1 MIVFGL
7 LWPVRSELREMR
19 EGDQLPGFQQ
29 HLKDF
34 YKPYRPA
41 AWFFEVV
48 EYAKKLLL
56 IGIIPAIQGDVMGAV
71 IAMLVVN
78 VHLTLLLSGTVC
90 QPTG

>member
-1 MIVFGL
+1 VFGL

-19 EGDQLPGFQQ
+19 EGDQFPGFQQ